1 MVADATAFVEDSRA
15 KISVQKAIA
24 SQAGVA
30 DSDVLVSLSVVIPRG
45 TRRLQGSEVVQIDFA
60 IVPSSASEGNA
71 LVSTLQSLDAG
82 DLGEAIES
90 EMTDATGEVYAI
102 EVASFHAKT
111 ETGSVSSLGETFTI
125 ISTTSEEA
133 GGASSLGKTFT
144 ITSTTS
150 SLAYPQTWDADTS
163 STTETHPLTPHIP
176 SAENDSPVESKAG
189 FAGLCC
195 ALATLTFLQQ
205 S

>member
-1 MVADATAFVEDSRA
+1 MVSGQVTLMVADATAFVEDSRS

-30 DSDVLVSLSVVIPRG
+30 DSEVLVSLSVVISYG
-45 TRRLQGSEVVQIDFA
+45 LRRLQGSEVQIDFA

-82 DLGEAIES
+82 DLGKAIES

-102 EVASFHAKT
+102 EVASFHATT
-111 ETGSVSSLGETFTI
+111 ETGSASSLDKTFTRT
-125 ISTTSEEA
+125 STTSEET
-133 GGASSLGKTFT
+133 GSTISLDQTFTRTSTASSLTHPQIGEAQTR
-144 ITSTTS
+144 STTDIS
-150 SLAYPQTWDADTS
+150 
-163 STTETHPLTPHIP
+163 
-176 SAENDSPVESKAG
+176 SPVESKAG
-189 FAGLCC
+189 SAGICC
-195 ALATLTFLQQ
+195 TLATLALVQQ